1 MTAALALDFSNEAME
16 PPALSDAYRPPAP
29 ADPWLER
36 RTHAIGGSE
45 VGALLVAY
53 GLAPIDAIL
62 PSWLLEEN
70 VAHYQRLG
78 IPKMLAQ
85 KAGLRSRP
93 KGGDQKSK
101 DAGNELEREL
111 LGRYRATIAKR
122 RVDPKSIRHASTLPK
137 QFFPFVDRHCPALA
151 VTPDAW
157 ARALDGELCM
167 IELKTTYH
175 PLAVVRAPWHYL
187 CQLQAEMAVC
197 GARWGL
203 LVMGE
208 GWIADEPGQN
218 WTPRP
223 RGPIRAFA
231 VGRDEAMIALVRTV
245 ATEGWRVVEQ
255 LRNIAIEFDEIGNAQ
270 TKKAREARKAAA
282 AKCAEI
288 WGESRE
294 RMQAFADPAR
304 EYLETALS
312 EIEGLDELSD
322 FAA

>member
-29 ADPWLER
+29 TDPWLER

-45 VGALLVAY
+45 VGALLAAY

-85 KAGLRSRP
+85 KAGLRNRT
-93 KGGDQKSK
+93 KGDVKSK
-101 DAGNELEREL
+101 DAGNALEREL
-111 LGRYRATIAKR
+111 LGRYRSTIAKR
-122 RVDPKSIRHASTLPK
+122 RVDPKTIRHADTLPK
-137 QFFPFVDRHCPALA
+137 QFLPFVDRHCPELA

-157 ARALDGELCM
+157 AKAWDGELAM
-167 IELKTTYH
+167 IELKCTFK
-175 PLAVVRAPWHYL
+175 PLSIVRAPWHYL
-187 CQLQAEMAVC
+187 CQLQAEMAAC
-197 GARWGL
+197 GAKWGL

-208 GWIADEPGQN
+208 EWIASADGARPG
-218 WTPRP
+218 WEVR
-223 RGPIRAFA
+223 RGPVRAFPF
-231 VGRDEAMIALVRTV
+231 GRDEAMIALIRTV
-245 ATEGWRVVEQ
+245 CREAWSVVEQ
-255 LRNIAIEFDEIGNAQ
+255 LRNVKLEFDEIGDAQ
-270 TKKAREARKAAA
+270 TKKAREARKACA
-282 AKCAEI
+282 AKCGEI
-288 WGESRE
+288 WNESRE
-294 RMQAFADPAR
+294 RMQAFADPTR

-312 EIEGLDELSD
+312 EIEGLDELAD